1 MTYATAEALRTA
13 LERRLG
19 EYSQE
24 RKISLD
30 RLRRRVV
37 FERIVA
43 RLDTAEPGCWVV
55 KGGMALEVRL
65 RDEARLT
72 KDLDLGLRDSDTDAE
87 NLRERLLDALAT
99 DPDEDRFVMTVGS
112 AGRCTE
118 DGAGYA
124 TWRVPVSADLAGR
137 RFGQIKIDVSPR
149 EHELYATD
157 VVVLP
162 TALDFAGIGAR
173 KIEIIDIHR
182 HAAEKLHAMQADFG
196 DRENT
201 RVRDLVDVV
210 LLSEHRLLN
219 SDKLE
224 SAVRRVWKEREDTDP
239 PGQPPE
245 FPASWPARYE
255 DEAAKLGLETRSF
268 PDAISVI
275 TALWDGFN
283 TRKELVG

>member
-13 LERRLG
+13 LEHRLG
-19 EYSQE
+19 EYSRE
-24 RKISLD
+24 RNISLD

-43 RLDTAEPGCWVV
+43 RLETAEPGCWVV

-72 KDLDLGLRDSDTDAE
+72 KDLDLGLRDSDTGAE
-87 NLRERLLDALAT
+87 NLRERLMDVLAT
-99 DPDEDRFVMTVGS
+99 DPDEDRFVMTVGP
-112 AGRCTE
+112 AKRCIE
-118 DGAGYA
+118 DGAGHA

-137 RFGQIKIDVSPR
+137 QFSQIKLDVSPR

-157 VVVLP
+157 MVVLP
-162 TALDFAGIGAR
+162 TALDFAGIDDR
-173 KIEIIDIHR
+173 KVEIIDIHR
-182 HAAEKLHAMQADFG
+182 HAAEKLHAMQKDFD

-210 LLSEHRLLN
+210 LLSEHRLLD

-224 SAVRRVWKEREDTDP
+224 SAVRQVWEEREDTAP
-239 PGQPPE
+239 PGKPPD
-245 FPASWPARYE
+245 FPAGWPARYE
-255 DEAAKLGLETRSF
+255 DEAAKLGLEALSF
-268 PDAISVI
+268 PDAISVV
-275 TALWDGFN
+275 AGLWDGFN
-283 TRKELVG
+283 IRKEPID